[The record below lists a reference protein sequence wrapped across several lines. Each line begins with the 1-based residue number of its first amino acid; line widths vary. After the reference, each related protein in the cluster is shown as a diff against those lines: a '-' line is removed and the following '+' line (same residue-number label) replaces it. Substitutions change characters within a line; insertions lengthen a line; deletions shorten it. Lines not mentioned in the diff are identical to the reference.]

1 MAKKIINPNIPKLNL
16 IHKAPYLNTESN
28 LDLALDNLKPA
39 SILNRMGFTKRSGD
53 SIEAILYTLF
63 LMPLL
68 QVQSIHFL
76 FEKQLTTLLNGGK
89 DVVYGFMKN
98 QSVNW
103 SLFTMKISHKL
114 YTLLKW
120 DTPTD
125 TKTAFIVDDSLDE
138 RYGKKVEA
146 TSLHYD
152 HNKGVSIKAHQFL
165 QLGLSYSG
173 GFLPLIGHIFVGK
186 KKRSELSKEFND
198 KRKAVAKSYHDA
210 HNLNKHDL
218 LAKILDKAISFGF
231 HATYLLADAWFGC
244 KKNVKL
250 ALKHD
255 LIAIFMIKRGTTKYQ
270 YNKKLFTAKGL
281 YRKFRKQMVKVK
293 GKSFHACVITIQYNI
308 SEKQNAPEWIE
319 AQLVFSRMKSAPKSS
334 WVVILCTDV
343 DMVLSD
349 ILEVYA
355 LRWNIEVYFKE
366 IKQYFGFG
374 KEQSWQYASIL
385 ASIHLAMIRYIL
397 FYYLSLVHSSCGF
410 TELRNQVS
418 FNLKVFSYGF
428 IAWQTISQII
438 AGILDNYTVL
448 TGEIVMKMVK
458 ADIETQVGQYFEDL
472 FPIAIGILP
481 EEIQKLDYA
490 EKKGAL

>member
-1 MAKKIINPNIPKLNL
+1 M
-16 IHKAPYLNTESN
+16 
-28 LDLALDNLKPA
+28 
-39 SILNRMGFTKRSGD
+39 
-53 SIEAILYTLF
+53 
-63 LMPLL
+63 
-68 QVQSIHFL
+68 
-76 FEKQLTTLLNGGK
+76 
-89 DVVYGFMKN
+89 
-98 QSVNW
+98 
-103 SLFTMKISHKL
+103 
-114 YTLLKW
+114 
-120 DTPTD
+120 
-125 TKTAFIVDDSLDE
+125 
-138 RYGKKVEA
+138 
-146 TSLHYD
+146 
-152 HNKGVSIKAHQFL
+152 
-165 QLGLSYSG
+165 
-173 GFLPLIGHIFVGK
+173 
-186 KKRSELSKEFND
+186 
-198 KRKAVAKSYHDA
+198 
-210 HNLNKHDL
+210 
-218 LAKILDKAISFGF
+218 
-231 HATYLLADAWFGC
+231 
-244 KKNVKL
+244 KL

-270 YNKKLFTAKGL
+270 YNGKLFTAKGL
-281 YRKFRKQMVKVK
+281 YQKFRKQMVKVK
-293 GKSFHACVITIQYNI
+293 GKSFHAYLIIIQYNI

-343 DMVLSD
+343 DMILSD

-374 KEQSWQYASIL
+374 KEQSGQYASIL

-458 ADIETQVGQYFEDL
+458 ADIETQVGQYFENL